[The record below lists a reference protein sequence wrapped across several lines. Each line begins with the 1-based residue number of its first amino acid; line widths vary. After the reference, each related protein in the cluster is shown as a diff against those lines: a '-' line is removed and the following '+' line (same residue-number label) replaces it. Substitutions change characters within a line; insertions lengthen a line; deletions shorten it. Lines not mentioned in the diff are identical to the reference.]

1 MAKSRAQQ
9 AAIAVSMKNAGKK
22 PKSLPKAQSGKIV
35 KPTAD
40 STLVYNKQQQNEFK
54 TQADLVK
61 KSKGTGKSLDSIYK
75 SKPFTES
82 LKKQE
87 IARANQ
93 IRQQFKGKPGYDKNG
108 FPIKKSTV
116 KKKK

>member
-1 MAKSRAQQ
+1 MAT
-9 AAIAVSMKNAGKK
+9 KK
-22 PKSLPKAQSGKIV
+22 TMVKKALPKAQSGNIV

-40 STLVYNKQQQNEFK
+40 STLVYNKQQQNESK
-54 TQADLVK
+54 TQVDLVK

-82 LKKQE
+82 RKKQE

-93 IRQQFKGKPGYDKNG
+93 IRQKFKGKPGYDKNG
-108 FPIKKSTV
+108 FPIKK
-116 KKKK
+116 KK

>member
-1 MAKSRAQQ
+1 MAKNAKQQ
-9 AAIAVSMKNAGKK
+9 AAIAIAMKKASKK
-22 PKSLPKAQSGKIV
+22 PKSLTKAQNGKIV

-61 KSKGTGKSLDSIYK
+61 KSKGTGKSLNSIYE

-82 LKKQE
+82 RKKQE

-93 IRQQFKGKPGYDKNG
+93 IRQKFKGKPGYDKNG
-108 FPIKKSTV
+108 FPIKKTTT
-116 KKKK
+116 KKKG